1 MSDDANIMKAYVR
14 YLKLQRN
21 FSKNTLEAY
30 QRDLEKLLTFLSL
43 DKSRNKVRGA
53 RCEDSSSAESN
64 LVPRIPELCSP
75 TRSLSSLLAPR
86 LTEVQ
91 LEDLQAFAASL
102 HDIGI
107 GPRSQ
112 CRILSGIRAFFR
124 FLQLD
129 GYRDDDPTELLES
142 PQIGEHLPEVL
153 TTEEVDRLEDSIDLS
168 KWEGHRNRAI
178 IEVLFSCGLR
188 VSELVNLKL
197 TDLYIEEQYVRV
209 MGKGSKERL
218 VPISPRAIKELDNWF
233 AVRQAMKIK
242 PGEEDYV
249 FLNRRGAHLTRVMIL
264 IMIKQQATEAGIQ
277 KTISPHTLR
286 HSFATALLEG
296 GADLRVIQALLG
308 HESIGTTEIYTHID
322 TTTLRRE
329 ILEHHPR
336 NMKKKS

>member
-1 MSDDANIMKAYVR
+1 MVKGYVR

-21 FSKNTLEAY
+21 FSRNTVEAY
-30 QRDLEKLLTFLSL
+30 QRDLEKLLAFLKKEGK
-43 DKSRNKVRGA
+43 DPA
-53 RCEDSSSAESN
+53 
-64 LVPRIPELCSP
+64 
-75 TRSLSSLLAPR
+75 T
-86 LTEVQ
+86 VQ
-91 LEDLQAFAASL
+91 LEDLQAFAAGL

-112 CRILSGIRAFFR
+112 CRILSGVRAFFR
-124 FLQLD
+124 YLQID

-142 PQIGEHLPEVL
+142 PQIGDHLPEVL
-153 TTEEVDRLEDSIDLS
+153 TTEEVDRLEDAIDLS

-188 VSELVNLKL
+188 VSELVTLRLSNLFL
-197 TDLYIEEQYVRV
+197 DEGFLRV
-209 MGKGSKERL
+209 NGKGSKERL
-218 VPISPRAIKELDNWF
+218 VPISPRAIKELGYWF
-233 AVRQAMKIK
+233 DDRRQMKIK

-264 IMIKQQATEAGIQ
+264 IMIKQQAVAAGIA

-296 GADLRVIQALLG
+296 GADLRAIQAMLG

-322 TTTLRRE
+322 TTTLRQE

-336 NMKKKS
+336 NMKK

>member
-1 MSDDANIMKAYVR
+1 MEKDIIKSYVR

-21 FSKNTLEAY
+21 MSPNTLDAY
-30 QRDLEKLLTFLSL
+30 QRDLQKLLDYL
-43 DKSRNKVRGA
+43 DHEEKDA
-53 RCEDSSSAESN
+53 RD
-64 LVPRIPELCSP
+64 V
-75 TRSLSSLLAPR
+75 T
-86 LTEVQ
+86 
-91 LEDLQAFAASL
+91 LEDLEAFSAGL

-107 GPRSQ
+107 HPRSQ
-112 CRILSGIRAFFR
+112 CRILSGVRSFFR

-153 TTEEVDRLEDSIDLS
+153 TPQEVDQLE
-168 KWEGHRNRAI
+168 A
-178 IEVLFSCGLR
+178 GLR

-197 TDLYIEEQYVRV
+197 SNLYLEEEYVRV

-218 VPISPRAIKELDNWF
+218 VPISQKAIQELKFWF
-233 AVRQAMKIK
+233 DDRCHMTIK

-249 FLNRRGAHLTRVMIL
+249 FLNRYGKHLTRVMIL
-264 IMIKQQATEAGIQ
+264 IMIKRQAEAAGIE

-296 GADLRVIQALLG
+296 GADLRFIQALLG

-322 TTTLRRE
+322 TSTLRRE

-336 NMKKKS
+336 NIK